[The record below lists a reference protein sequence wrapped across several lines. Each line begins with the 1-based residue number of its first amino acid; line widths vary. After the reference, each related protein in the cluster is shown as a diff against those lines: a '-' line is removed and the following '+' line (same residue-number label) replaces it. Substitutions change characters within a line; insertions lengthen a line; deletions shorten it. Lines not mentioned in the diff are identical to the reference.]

1 VVMWL
6 CGGMEALGELVC
18 EHVSDRTQ
26 IPGGLI
32 SSGVVRGVVCT
43 CGTAVV
49 VRKH

>member
-1 VVMWL
+1 V
-6 CGGMEALGELVC
+6 EALGEHVC

-32 SSGVVRGVVCT
+32 SSSSVVRGVVCT